1 MPPRPV
7 VTLFLCL
14 FANQSGTLVLSPI
27 LVEVARDFD
36 VSTAAAG
43 QLRAISGVAA
53 GTTAL
58 AIGMLARRAALREL
72 ILAGLALLAAGCV
85 LSAAAPAFAVLALAQ
100 VPVGVAVGILLSGG
114 VAGAAEWF
122 PRHARARALTWVFA
136 GQAGAWIVGMPVIGV
151 VGEASWRYAWLAV
164 PLAAAL
170 LAFAAATRLPPGPAR
185 PAPAGGLR
193 ALVLDREVAVW
204 AVGELFAYAAWTGM
218 LVYAGALLIESYDAS
233 LRATGLVLG
242 AVMLSYFP
250 GSILFRRW
258 VEARSRRLLVGLALT
273 GAAGVALVGTVRP
286 AVWVTALLLAA
297 FVFVNAGRTMAGSS
311 FGLDAAR
318 ERRVAA
324 MGVRTA
330 ATHFGYL
337 VGASVGGVALHVGGY
352 PAVGL
357 AFAALYILAALPHVA
372 LVGLRRARVARAGA

>member
-1 MPPRPV
+1 MREAV
-7 VTLFLCL
+7 
-14 FANQSGTLVLSPI
+14 I
-27 LVEVARDFD
+27 VEAVRTPLGKRGGKLKDWHPTD
-36 VSTAAAG
+36 
-43 QLRAISGVAA
+43 
-53 GTTAL
+53 
-58 AIGMLARRAALREL
+58 
-72 ILAGLALLAAGCV
+72 LLAATLTELVSRAKVDPGVVEDVITGCV
-85 LSAAAPAFAVLALAQ
+85 SQ
-100 VPVGVAVGILLSGG
+100 
-114 VAGAAEWF
+114 
-122 PRHARARALTWVFA
+122 
-136 GQAGAWIVGMPVIGV
+136 
-151 VGEASWRYAWLAV
+151 VGEQSLNIGRYAWLAV

-258 VEARSRRLLVGLALT
+258 VDARSRRLLVGLALA
-273 GAAGVALVGTVRP
+273 GAAGVALLGTARP

-318 ERRVAA
+318 ERPVAA

-357 AFAALYILAALPHVA
+357 AFAALYVLAALPHVA